1 VIGILDEADGKHV
14 RLLLDDGAREFLDI
28 GSHALE
34 AKLVAL
40 ICAVLLAHADDEHF
54 ADAALDLAAEV
65 RVGLDA
71 ADRDQEIRRIGELV
85 QMDLQAALRMR
96 DHLSIHGGADRSAH
110 GLLRHA
116 VALDDAALTLSLGA
130 RVAAHGGD
138 DKRVCAD
145 RLDLIADG
153 ADDAG
158 DVRHITAARGNAD
171 TVAGLDAVERALAA
185 HSLRNGALDVI
196 DMAVVHLMTDAD
208 KFRDLVIGQQLI
220 KDIHALSSAVPRKP
234 GHGLYAVNYA
244 SSGMR

>member
-1 VIGILDEADGKHV
+1 M
-14 RLLLDDGAREFLDI
+14 
-28 GSHALE
+28 
-34 AKLVAL
+34 
-40 ICAVLLAHADDEHF
+40 LLAHADDEHL

-85 QMDLQAALRMR
+85 QMDLQAAPGVR

-153 ADDAG
+153 TDDAG
-158 DVRHITAARGNAD
+158 DVRHVTAARGNAD